1 MICSANQLNDFYTT
15 VTSNMEV
22 NELLPYEAEAYV
34 ELCQISKN
42 EFFSEII
49 NSRKPVT
56 ISPKS
61 FILDVVSVLNNARS
75 SRPEMFWK
83 EVVLENFAKFT
94 GKQLC
99 QSSSFNKVGGL

>member
-22 NELLPYEAEAYV
+22 NELLPHEAEAYV

-75 SRPEMFWK
+75 SRPEMF
-83 EVVLENFAKFT
+83 
-94 GKQLC
+94 
-99 QSSSFNKVGGL
+99 

>member
-1 MICSANQLNDFYTT
+1 
-15 VTSNMEV
+15 MEV
-22 NELLPYEAEAYV
+22 KELLPYEAEAYV

-61 FILDVVSVLNNARS
+61 FILDVGSVLNNARR
-75 SRPEMFWK
+75 SRPEMF
-83 EVVLENFAKFT
+83 
-94 GKQLC
+94 
-99 QSSSFNKVGGL
+99 

>member
-1 MICSANQLNDFYTT
+1 MICYANQWTEFYKI
-15 VTSNMEV
+15 VTSIMEV
-22 NELLPYEAEAYV
+22 KELLPYEAEAYV

-61 FILDVVSVLNNARS
+61 FILDVGSVLNNARS
-75 SRPEMFWK
+75 SRPEMF
-83 EVVLENFAKFT
+83 
-94 GKQLC
+94 
-99 QSSSFNKVGGL
+99 